1 MHGMLGSRSSFATFT
16 VTALAI
22 VLAPTAAKAATHP
35 GKPMRTARVDESHSC
50 AKPAVEVV
58 AGIESATF
66 PLERC
71 DGEAIPASLDKLSIL
86 ARPASAAKPKEPLA
100 AAKAHGADIAPGIRR
115 LDPRV
120 AERLEL
126 VADHFRKDGQP
137 LRILLAAPKSRSAGS
152 YHASGRALDFR
163 IEGVDND
170 ALAAFCKSMHDTG
183 CGYYPNEGFVHLD
196 VRDTGAGHVSW
207 IDVSRSGEAP
217 KYVSAWPQ
225 PADAPKEAENTPE
238 EKLPSLPAAAQV
250 APLEASEPSDPADPP
265 APPPPRKH
273 RRHRHKRAGNT
284 NHTI

>member
-1 MHGMLGSRSSFATFT
+1 
-16 VTALAI
+16 
-22 VLAPTAAKAATHP
+22 
-35 GKPMRTARVDESHSC
+35 MRTARVDESHAC
-50 AKPAVEVV
+50 AKPAIEVV

-71 DGEAIPASLDKLSIL
+71 DGEAIQASLDKLSIL

-100 AAKAHGADIAPGIRR
+100 AVKTRGAEIAPGIRR
-115 LDPRV
+115 LDARV

-126 VADHFRKDGQP
+126 VADHFRKEGQL
-137 LRILLAAPKSRSAGS
+137 LRIMLAAPKSRSAGS
-152 YHASGRALDFR
+152 YHASGRAIDFR
-163 IEGVDND
+163 IDGVDNE

-183 CGYYPNEGFVHLD
+183 CGYYPNGGFVHLD
-196 VRDTGAGHVSW
+196 VRDAGAGHVSW
-207 IDVSRSGEAP
+207 IDVSRPGEAP

-250 APLEASEPSDPADPP
+250 APLEASEPPDPADPP
-265 APPPPRKH
+265 APPPRKH